1 MQVDALLEALS
12 TMRQRL
18 MVVGGVFDAEQTHW
32 RLIYISCMRDDVL
45 KGNSEAFTNYCQTV
59 LASPAG
65 DTMSDLLDE
74 LWEELGMGCETATWD
89 DFAQKFL

>member
-18 MVVGGVFDAEQTHW
+18 MVVGGVFDAEQTRW
-32 RLIYISCMRDDVL
+32 RLIYISCMREDVL
-45 KGNSEAFTNYCQTV
+45 KGDSKSFTDYCQYM
-59 LASPAG
+59 LAGVSG
-65 DTMSDLLDE
+65 DTMTDILDE
-74 LWEELGMGCETATWD
+74 LWTELGLGCEVATWD

>member
-18 MVVGGVFDAEQTHW
+18 MVVGGVFDAEQTRW
-32 RLIYISCMRDDVL
+32 RLIYISCMRDNVL
-45 KGNSEAFTNYCQTV
+45 SNDSRGFADYCQHM
-59 LASPAG
+59 LAGVSG

-74 LWEELGMGCETATWD
+74 LWEQLGLGCETATWD

>member
-18 MVVGGVFDAEQTHW
+18 MVVAGVFDSGQT
-32 RLIYISCMRDDVL
+32 RLRLQLISDMRWEVQ
-45 KGNSEAFTNYCQTV
+45 KESSEGFASYCQAA
-59 LASPAG
+59 LAGRNG

-74 LWEELGMGCETATWD
+74 LWEQLGLGCETATWD